1 MKLEVSIKFLQS
13 TDAPEELQTTR
24 QGVFNA
30 GPAFCRMPPSLRLR
44 DLIPDM

>member
-24 QGVFNA
+24 QGVFS
-30 GPAFCRMPPSLRLR
+30 MLDLRSAECHL
-44 DLIPDM
+44 L